1 MVKEFLDDAE
11 VEMKKAVSALEID
24 FRKVRTGRANP
35 ALLDGLAVNY
45 YGVPTPIN
53 QVASVSAPEGRLLMI
68 KPWDKTVLKAVER
81 AILESNLG
89 LNPNNDGKVIR
100 LVLPQLTKERRKK
113 LVKEVGKRAET
124 AKVSIRNTRRDV
136 IKDLKDAEKESMIT
150 EDDLRRAQDKV
161 QDLTNKYIA
170 KTDEVLKNK
179 EEEIMEI

>member
-1 MVKEFLDDAE
+1 MVNEFLDDAE
-11 VEMKKAVSALEID
+11 VQMKKATTALEVD

-35 ALLDGLAVNY
+35 ALLDGLTVNY

-53 QVASVSAPEGRLLMI
+53 QVASISAPEGRLLMV
-68 KPWDKTVLKAVER
+68 KPWDKTVLKAIER
-81 AILESNLG
+81 GILESNLG

-100 LVLPQLTKERRKK
+100 LVLPQLTKETRKK
-113 LVKEVGKRAET
+113 LVKQVGKRAET
-124 AKVSIRNTRRDV
+124 TKVSIRNTRRDI

-161 QDLTNKYIA
+161 QTLTNKYIVI
-170 KTDEVLKNK
+170 TDGLLKNK

>member
-11 VEMKKAVSALEID
+11 VDMKKAVSALMND

-53 QVASVSAPEGRLLMI
+53 QVASISAPEGRLLMI
-68 KPWDKTVLKAVER
+68 KPWDKTVLKAIER
-81 AILESNLG
+81 AINESNMG

-124 AKVSIRNTRRDV
+124 AKVSVRNTRRDV

-150 EDDLRRAQDKV
+150 EDELRRAQDKV
-161 QDLTNKYIA
+161 QILTNKYIT
-170 KTDEVLKNK
+170 KVDEVLKNK